1 MRQERRADGTNPR
14 AKGRSPRQ
22 MGVNAR
28 ALKVNPRALDHLS
41 PEQSKRLGELLAE
54 VATLQHYSHVS

>member
-1 MRQERRADGTNPR
+1 MRKPRRADGTNPR
-14 AKGRSPRQ
+14 ALGRSPRQ

-28 ALKVNPRALDHLS
+28 ALKVNPTALKHLT

-54 VATLQHYSHVS
+54 VATLQHYGIVS